1 MWKIYAAS
9 KTSLLIGEA
18 DRVLYHFVMFL
29 LVFLLKIYK
38 MKYSCYQNS
47 FAILGWLVC
56 WDVDEKCTGQQKEIG
71 NYRFQKEATL
81 LGVSLLHLAGLC
93 EKS

>member
-18 DRVLYHFVMFL
+18 DRVLQHFVMFL
-29 LVFLLKIYK
+29 LVFLHKIYK
-38 MKYSCYQNS
+38 MKYRCYQNS